1 LYICVKTPARSYVH
15 GGTLACMQ
23 DWNGRSGFVVL
34 PQGYLPHSDGGHLL
48 VSCDLLFRLVQW
60 CRLWAIRR
68 SEQRLLASVLCR
80 GRRRQGTRVQGSGT
94 IGGVWSVAVALNTRQ
109 GTFARCAAR
118 SASTIWLSHCTL
130 GPSRWYL
137 TRMTLLLR
145 PVLEPRTNSTSLVVD
160 NPLIDRNDPVLS
172 APDAFTS
179 PVVAKTFAFIPA
191 PGSCSA
197 A

>member
-1 LYICVKTPARSYVH
+1 MVDPVSLSCRKVTYPTAMADIYSSPAISCF
-15 GGTLACMQ
+15 AWC
-23 DWNGRSGFVVL
+23 SGVVC
-34 PQGYLPHSDGGHLL
+34 G
-48 VSCDLLFRLVQW
+48 
-60 CRLWAIRR
+60 
-68 SEQRLLASVLCR
+68 LLASVLCR

-172 APDAFTS
+172 APHAFTS